1 MSVRISETDDI
12 EGSMRR
18 ENMLITRLNGG
29 ILSDEC
35 ND

>member
-1 MSVRISETDDI
+1 MSVRINETDDI

-18 ENMLITRLNGG
+18 ENMLINGG
-29 ILSDEC
+29 ILSDEY